1 VSLSTLNL
9 AIKAKDAERALAISD
24 SLRHVPLRYT
34 LRLALLLADKDH
46 PRYEEE
52 ALHVLEQAISE
63 RKPQVLQVKK
73 LADALAHVHHHFYG
87 FWARSALVDVI
98 GQLHRRSRPIETV
111 FDSLAEEHQPPAK
124 NQSSGGQGRRSARP
138 CP

>member
-1 VSLSTLNL
+1 MSFSALDR
-9 AIKAKDAERALAISD
+9 AIKAKDAERALSISD
-24 SLRHVPLRYT
+24 SLRYVPLRYT
-34 LRLALLLADKDH
+34 LRLALVLADKNH

-52 ALHVLEQAISE
+52 ALEVVAKAIRE
-63 RKPQVLQVKK
+63 RRPHVLQVKK

-111 FDSLAEEHQPPAK
+111 FDSLTEEHQPPA
-124 NQSSGGQGRRSARP
+124 RS
-138 CP
+138 